1 MFRRQRPSSNL
12 HYGNNFSGQQ
22 WADTILVDLFQK
34 TSKGEN
40 ISKNEFDVM
49 IAAYKKDHEQR
60 IDNNIQLT
68 SDQKSKLKNLYN
80 EIADNVKDYCQE
92 SLRIEGRLA
101 D

>member
-1 MFRRQRPSSNL
+1 MQNIVKL
-12 HYGNNFSGQQ
+12 L
-22 WADTILVDLFQK
+22 ADTILVDLFQK
-34 TSKGEN
+34 NSKRAD

-60 IDNNIQLT
+60 IDNSNQIT
-68 SDQKSKLKNLYN
+68 SDQKSKLKNIYT

-92 SLRIEGRLA
+92 SLRIEGRLV

>member
-1 MFRRQRPSSNL
+1 MQNIVRL
-12 HYGNNFSGQQ
+12 L
-22 WADTILVDLFQK
+22 ADTILVDLFQK
-34 TSKGEN
+34 NSKGEK
-40 ISKNEFDVM
+40 ISKDEFDVM

-92 SLRIEGRLA
+92 FCALKDDWWTKVVSRFRR
-101 D
+101 DF

>member
-1 MFRRQRPSSNL
+1 
-12 HYGNNFSGQQ
+12 
-22 WADTILVDLFQK
+22 
-34 TSKGEN
+34 
-40 ISKNEFDVM
+40 M

-68 SDQKSKLKNLYN
+68 FDQKSKLKNLYN

>member
-1 MFRRQRPSSNL
+1 
-12 HYGNNFSGQQ
+12 
-22 WADTILVDLFQK
+22 
-34 TSKGEN
+34 
-40 ISKNEFDVM
+40 M

-60 IDNNIQLT
+60 IDNSNQLT

-92 SLRIEGRLA
+92 SLRIEGRLV